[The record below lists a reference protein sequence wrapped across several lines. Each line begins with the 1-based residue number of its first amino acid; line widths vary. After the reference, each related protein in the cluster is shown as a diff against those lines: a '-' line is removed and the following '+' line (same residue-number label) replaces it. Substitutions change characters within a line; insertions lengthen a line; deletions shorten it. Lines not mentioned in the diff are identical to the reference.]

1 MSDTTPEPL
10 SGAAVALPQSLGVTG
25 ALAEAAPAEVLL
37 YLQDGRDPSSER
49 QRRASPA
56 ARWNYRYPAVIQVG
70 NVAACLFWLMTCL
83 LVPNESRGDVLSWRL

>member
-1 MSDTTPEPL
+1 M
-10 SGAAVALPQSLGVTG
+10 AAVALPQSLGVPG

-56 ARWNYRYPAVIQVG
+56 ARRNHRYPAVIQVG
-70 NVAACLFWLMTCL
+70 NLAVCLWLITSL